1 MQDALV
7 VNNLLKYE
15 YHETNIAGIN
25 MDLLKMHPMA
35 RKMEQAQKAFI
46 SALESG
52 DGQMAK
58 QQLTE
63 VQKLSDFLAE
73 DLQGE
78 ITKSSDVV
86 TPQGPRDIFAGG
98 VPVVKMKTKEAVNPV
113 LEGQRLGFMSSA
125 QHTTNYKRSAGS
137 YGRRV

>member
-1 MQDALV
+1 
-7 VNNLLKYE
+7 
-15 YHETNIAGIN
+15 

-46 SALESG
+46 TALENG

-78 ITKSSDVV
+78 IAKSVGVS

-98 VPVVKMKTKEAVNPV
+98 VPVMKMQTESNKNPA
-113 LEGQRLGFMSSA
+113 LQGQRLGFMSSTRHA
-125 QHTTNYKRSAGS
+125 PNYKRSAGS
-137 YGRRV
+137 YGRKV

>member
-1 MQDALV
+1 
-7 VNNLLKYE
+7 
-15 YHETNIAGIN
+15 

-78 ITKSSDVV
+78 IAKSSDVV

-98 VPVVKMKTKEAVNPV
+98 VPVVKMQTKETVSPV
-113 LEGQRLGFMSSA
+113 LEGQRLGFMSSTR
-125 QHTTNYKRSAGS
+125 HTTNYKRSAGS

>member
-1 MQDALV
+1 
-7 VNNLLKYE
+7 
-15 YHETNIAGIN
+15 

-46 SALESG
+46 TALEDG

-58 QQLTE
+58 QHLSE
-63 VQKLSDFLAE
+63 VQKLSDFLAD
-73 DLQGE
+73 DLHQE
-78 ITKSSDVV
+78 IAKSDVV

-98 VPVVKMKTKEAVNPV
+98 VPVMKMEAPAEKANI
-113 LEGQRLGFMSSA
+113 EGSRLGFMSSSRHNP
-125 QHTTNYKRSAGS
+125 QYKRSAGS

>member
-1 MQDALV
+1 
-7 VNNLLKYE
+7 
-15 YHETNIAGIN
+15 

-46 SALESG
+46 TALEDG

-58 QQLTE
+58 QHLSE
-63 VQKLSDFLAE
+63 VQKLSDFLAD
-73 DLQGE
+73 DLHQE
-78 ITKSSDVV
+78 IAKSDVV

-98 VPVVKMKTKEAVNPV
+98 VPVMKMEAPAEKANI
-113 LEGQRLGFMSSA
+113 EGSRLGFMSSSRHSP
-125 QHTTNYKRSAGS
+125 QYKRSAGS